1 MGLSRFKIEQSRILD
16 IKSLAVIDMDVMA
29 AIAIPAIAAFGHPVH
44 HMPITQDAVIGDLLY
59 QPHPC
64 G

>member
-1 MGLSRFKIEQSRILD
+1 MSHGLLPCSGRTPQVLNIKKARRFRVGLVLY
-16 IKSLAVIDMDVMA
+16 KSLAVIYMDVMYA
-29 AIAIPAIAAFGHPVH
+29 DNAG
-44 HMPITQDAVIGDLLY
+44 AVIGDLLY